1 MNSDGGI
8 DLTPMVRLENTPNH
22 QPARV
27 GGVGGWVGEAKVV
40 AAMGVCQAITSS
52 LGGIIG
58 KEAVM

>member
-1 MNSDGGI
+1 VNSDGGI

-27 GGVGGWVGEAKVV
+27 GGVRRWVGEAKVV
-40 AAMGVCQAITSS
+40 AAMGVCQAIASS